1 MTERVIAARGLD
13 VGYDRKT
20 VVAGVELEALRGQV
34 VCLLGPNGA
43 GKSTILR
50 TLSGLIAPLGGVV
63 EIKGE
68 DIRKIK
74 SSDLSHTLS
83 LVLTGASE
91 PSLMTV
97 YELAAMGRTPYTGF
111 MGKLSA
117 RDREIVEESLEAV
130 GASELKSR
138 YFSELSDGEKQKV
151 MIARALVQEPELMI
165 LDEPTSHLDIKHKVE
180 VINVLRRLSEEKGIT
195 CIISLHDIDLAI
207 KGCGTLLLV
216 NGGKIVAQGLPEDII
231 KSGTIQ
237 ALYGISGAE
246 YDELSCSVELAGK
259 DTAEIFVTGGN
270 GSGSGLYRALSRAGY
285 GIVSGV
291 IHEND
296 ADHHVAKAI
305 CSRVISERAFETISG
320 ERFAEAFNFIQSAE
334 YIIDS
339 GFPIGSAN
347 SANLELLKRA
357 VGGGKPVFSLRGDGE
372 CAKLFGGAAVS
383 CGSIGEVVRLVRAR

>member
-1 MTERVIAARGLD
+1 MERVIAAKKLD
-13 VGYDRKT
+13 VGYDKK
-20 VVAGVELEALRGQV
+20 VVVSGVDVEAFRGQV

-68 DIRKIK
+68 NIRSVKNAE
-74 SSDLSHTLS
+74 LSKTLS

-111 MGKLSA
+111 MGKLSV
-117 RDREIVEESLEAV
+117 RDREIVEQSLDSV
-130 GASELKSR
+130 GALALKDR

-165 LDEPTSHLDIKHKVE
+165 LDEPTSHLDVKHKVE
-180 VINVLRRLSEEKGIT
+180 VINVLRRLSEEKNIT

-216 NGGKIVAQGLPEDII
+216 NDGKIIAQGLPEDII

-237 ALYGISGAE
+237 SLYGISGAE
-246 YDELSCSVELAGK
+246 YDELSCSVELTGK
-259 DTAEIFVTGGN
+259 NAAEIFVTGGS
-270 GSGSGLYRALSRAGY
+270 GSGAGLYRALSRAGF

-296 ADHHVAKAI
+296 VDFHIAKAI
-305 CSRVISERAFETISG
+305 CSRVVSERAFEPIT
-320 ERFAEAFNFIQSAE
+320 EEKTAEALNLIQSAKCV
-334 YIIDS
+334 IDS

-347 SANLELLKRA
+347 RMNVELLNRA
-357 VGGGKPVFSLRGDGE
+357 IEMGKPVLTLRSEPIFDSAIKCE
-372 CAKLFGGAAVS
+372 N
-383 CGSIGEVVRLVRAR
+383 IGEIIARLKV

>member
-1 MTERVIAARGLD
+1 MERVIAAKKLD
-13 VGYDRKT
+13 VGYDKKK
-20 VVAGVELEALRGQV
+20 VVSGIELEALRGQV

-50 TLSGLIAPLGGVV
+50 TLSGLIAPLGGIV

-68 DIRKIK
+68 NIRSVK
-74 SSDLSHTLS
+74 SAELSKTLS

-117 RDREIVEESLEAV
+117 RDREIVEQSLESV
-130 GASELKSR
+130 GALALKDR

-165 LDEPTSHLDIKHKVE
+165 LDEPTSHLDVKHKVE
-180 VINVLRRLSEEKGIT
+180 VINVLRRLSEEKNIT

-216 NGGKIVAQGLPEDII
+216 NDGKIIAQGLPEDII

-237 ALYGISGAE
+237 SLYGISGAK
-246 YDELSCSVELAGK
+246 YNELTCSVELAGK
-259 DTAEIFVTGGN
+259 STAEIFVTGGN
-270 GSGSGLYRALSRAGY
+270 GSGAGLYRALSRAGF

-296 ADHHVAKAI
+296 ADFHIAKAI
-305 CSRVISERAFETISG
+305 CSRVISERAFEPIST
-320 ERFAEAFNFIQSAE
+320 ERTDEAFTLTQSAE

-347 SANLELLKRA
+347 AANIELLKRVA
-357 VGGGKPVFSLRGDGE
+357 GSGRSIFSLRGEGE
-372 CAKLFGGAAVS
+372 CEELFGNMTVS
-383 CGSIGEVVRLVRAR
+383 CGSIGEVCRLVRTR

>member
-1 MTERVIAARGLD
+1 MERVIAAKKLD
-13 VGYDRKT
+13 VGYDKKK
-20 VVAGVELEALRGQV
+20 VVSGIELEALRGQV

-68 DIRKIK
+68 NIRSVK
-74 SSDLSHTLS
+74 SAELSKTLS

-117 RDREIVEESLEAV
+117 RDREIVEQSLEAV
-130 GASELKSR
+130 GALALKDR

-165 LDEPTSHLDIKHKVE
+165 LDEPTSHLDVKHKVE
-180 VINVLRRLSEEKGIT
+180 VINVLRRLSEEKNIT

-216 NGGKIVAQGLPEDII
+216 NDGKIIAQGLPEDII

-237 ALYGISGAE
+237 SLYGISGAK
-246 YDELSCSVELAGK
+246 YNELTCSVELAGK
-259 DTAEIFVTGGN
+259 STAEIFVTGGN
-270 GSGSGLYRALSRAGY
+270 GSGAGLYRALSRAGF

-296 ADHHVAKAI
+296 ADFHIAKAI
-305 CSRVISERAFETISG
+305 CSRVISERAFEPIST
-320 ERFAEAFNFIQSAE
+320 ERTDEAFTLTQSAE

-347 SANLELLKRA
+347 ATNIELLKRVA
-357 VGGGKPVFSLRGDGE
+357 GSGRSIFSLRGAGE
-372 CAKLFGGAAVS
+372 CEELFGNMAVS
-383 CGSIGEVVRLVRAR
+383 CGSIGEVCRLVRAR

>member
-1 MTERVIAARGLD
+1 MERVIAAKKLD
-13 VGYDRKT
+13 VGYDKKK
-20 VVAGVELEALRGQV
+20 VVSGIELEALRGQV

-68 DIRKIK
+68 NIRSVK
-74 SSDLSHTLS
+74 SAELSKTLS

-97 YELAAMGRTPYTGF
+97 YELAVMGRTPYTGF

-117 RDREIVEESLEAV
+117 RDREIVEQSLEAV
-130 GASELKSR
+130 GALALKDR

-165 LDEPTSHLDIKHKVE
+165 LDEPTSHLDVKHKVE
-180 VINVLRRLSEEKGIT
+180 VINVLRRLSEEKNIT

-216 NGGKIVAQGLPEDII
+216 NDGKIIAQGLPEDII

-237 ALYGISGAE
+237 SLYGISGAK
-246 YDELSCSVELAGK
+246 YNELTCSVELAGK
-259 DTAEIFVTGGN
+259 STAEIFVTGGN
-270 GSGSGLYRALSRAGY
+270 GSGAGLYRALSRAGF

-296 ADHHVAKAI
+296 ADFHIAKAI
-305 CSRVISERAFETISG
+305 CSRVISERAFEPIST
-320 ERFAEAFNFIQSAE
+320 ERTDEAFTLTQSAE

-347 SANLELLKRA
+347 ATNIELLKRVA
-357 VGGGKPVFSLRGDGE
+357 GSGRSIFSLRGAGE
-372 CAKLFGGAAVS
+372 CEELFGNMAVS
-383 CGSIGEVVRLVRAR
+383 CGSIGEVCRLVRAR

>member
-1 MTERVIAARGLD
+1 MERVIAAKKLD
-13 VGYDRKT
+13 VGYDKKK
-20 VVAGVELEALRGQV
+20 VVSGIELEALRGQV

-68 DIRKIK
+68 NIRSVK
-74 SSDLSHTLS
+74 SAELSKTLS

-117 RDREIVEESLEAV
+117 RDREIVEQSLEAV
-130 GASELKSR
+130 GALALKDR

-165 LDEPTSHLDIKHKVE
+165 LDEPTSHLDVKHKVE
-180 VINVLRRLSEEKGIT
+180 VINVLRRLSEEKNIT

-216 NGGKIVAQGLPEDII
+216 NDGKIIAQGLPEDII

-237 ALYGISGAE
+237 SLYGISGAK
-246 YDELSCSVELAGK
+246 YNELTCSVELTGK
-259 DTAEIFVTGGN
+259 STAEIFVTGGN
-270 GSGSGLYRALSRAGY
+270 GSGAGLYRALSRAGF

-296 ADHHVAKAI
+296 ADFHIAKAI
-305 CSRVISERAFETISG
+305 CSRVISERAFEPIST
-320 ERFAEAFNFIQSAE
+320 ERTDEAFTLTQSAE

-347 SANLELLKRA
+347 ATNIELLKRVA
-357 VGGGKPVFSLRGDGE
+357 GSGRSIFSLRGAGE
-372 CAKLFGGAAVS
+372 CEELFGNMAVS
-383 CGSIGEVVRLVRAR
+383 CGSIGEVCRLVRAR

>member
-1 MTERVIAARGLD
+1 MERVIAAKKLD
-13 VGYDRKT
+13 VGYDKKK
-20 VVAGVELEALRGQV
+20 VVSGIELEALRGQV

-68 DIRKIK
+68 NIRSVK
-74 SSDLSHTLS
+74 SAELSKTLS

-117 RDREIVEESLEAV
+117 RDREIVEQSLEAV
-130 GASELKSR
+130 GALALKDR

-165 LDEPTSHLDIKHKVE
+165 LDEPTSHLDVKHKVE
-180 VINVLRRLSEEKGIT
+180 VINVLRRLSEEKNIT

-216 NGGKIVAQGLPEDII
+216 NDGKIIAQGLPEDII

-237 ALYGISGAE
+237 SLYGISGAK
-246 YDELSCSVELAGK
+246 YNELTCSVELTGK
-259 DTAEIFVTGGN
+259 STAEIFVTGGN
-270 GSGSGLYRALSRAGY
+270 GSGAGLYRALSRAGF

-296 ADHHVAKAI
+296 ADFHIAKAI
-305 CSRVISERAFETISG
+305 CSRVISERAFEPIST
-320 ERFAEAFNFIQSAE
+320 ERTDEAFTLTQSAE

-347 SANLELLKRA
+347 ATNIELLKRVA
-357 VGGGKPVFSLRGDGE
+357 GSGRSIFSLRGAGE
-372 CAKLFGGAAVS
+372 CEQLFGNMAVS
-383 CGSIGEVVRLVRAR
+383 CGSIGEVCRLVRAR

>member
-1 MTERVIAARGLD
+1 MERVIAAKKLD
-13 VGYDRKT
+13 VGYDKKK
-20 VVAGVELEALRGQV
+20 VVSGVDVEAFRGQV

-68 DIRKIK
+68 NIRSVK
-74 SSDLSHTLS
+74 SAELSKTLS

-111 MGKLSA
+111 MGKLSVC
-117 RDREIVEESLEAV
+117 DREIVEQSLESV
-130 GASELKSR
+130 GALALKDR

-165 LDEPTSHLDIKHKVE
+165 LDEPTSHLDVKHKVE
-180 VINVLRRLSEEKGIT
+180 VINVLRRLSEEKNIT

-216 NGGKIVAQGLPEDII
+216 NDGKIVAQGLPEDII

-237 ALYGISGAE
+237 SLYGISGAE
-246 YDELSCSVELAGK
+246 YDELSCSVELTGK
-259 DTAEIFVTGGN
+259 NTAEIFVTGGN
-270 GSGSGLYRALSRAGY
+270 GSGARLYRALSRAGF
-285 GIVSGV
+285 GLVSGV

-296 ADHHVAKAI
+296 VDFHIAKAI
-305 CSRVISERAFETISG
+305 CSSVVSERAFEPITEAKTAVALDLIS
-320 ERFAEAFNFIQSAE
+320 SAKCV
-334 YIIDS
+334 IDS
-339 GFPIGSAN
+339 GFSIGSAN
-347 SANLELLKRA
+347 RMNVELLKRA
-357 VGGGKPVFSLRGDGE
+357 VEMGKTVLTLRSEAVFDR
-372 CAKLFGGAAVS
+372 AVK
-383 CGSIGEVVRLVRAR
+383 CENIGEIIARVRDML